1 MNVYTK
7 LRRRFVLTCVI
18 IVALTL
24 AVVFGSVFGVTR
36 ASADALVSN
45 HLQNELRRVSDPLP
59 TPPDN
64 DTADAES
71 PSVLIIKTGKSGE
84 IFPSHD
90 SGFSEREL
98 AELVSAAQ
106 RSKKNTFEY
115 GGRHYRYAAAE
126 TEFGVNYAIFDYTTQ
141 KTTIYA
147 LLLTLAI
154 LYALC
159 LLFAAGCS
167 WLLSVK
173 FVAPVKEAMD
183 KQKELIANASH
194 ELKTPLTILS
204 TNLDIVTNN
213 PEKTVAENEKWL
225 SVSNAQISKM
235 NELIL
240 EMLELSRLD
249 AKEGGISE
257 TSDLSSIVE
266 GAVLSF
272 EASCYDKNIAL
283 TQEITP
289 DLYTVGARMQLEKA
303 VSTIIDNAVK
313 YTPYGGKITAT
324 LIKKSHNAEF
334 TVRNTG
340 DGIAPENI
348 DRIFDRFYKADT
360 ARTES
365 SDKSFGLGLAIAK
378 SVVEHSGGDII
389 CRSVIGEYTEFVVT
403 LPIKRNL

>member
-7 LRRRFVLTCVI
+7 LRRRFVVTCVI

-24 AVVFGSVFGVTR
+24 AVVFGSAFGITSATARSFVTE
-36 ASADALVSN
+36 LLETV
-45 HLQNELRRVSDPLP
+45 LQKAAEA
-59 TPPDN
+59 PP
-64 DTADAES
+64 APSES
-71 PSVLIIKTGKSGE
+71 EPANSENQSVLIIKTDKSGK
-84 IFPSHD
+84 IFSSHN
-90 SGFSEREL
+90 SVFSENEL
-98 AELVSAAQ
+98 TELLNAAH
-106 RSKKNTFEY
+106 RSENNNFEY
-115 GGRHYRYAAAE
+115 DGRLYRYAVDINEYGA
-126 TEFGVNYAIFDYTTQ
+126 TYALFDYTTQ
-141 KTTIYA
+141 KTTINT
-147 LLLTLAI
+147 LLTTLAI
-154 LYALC
+154 LYVLC

-167 WLLSVK
+167 WLLSEK
-173 FVAPVKEAMD
+173 IISPVKEAMD

-235 NELIL
+235 NELII

-249 AKEGGISE
+249 AKDGEISE

-272 EASCYDKNIAL
+272 EAGCYDKNIEL
-283 TQEITP
+283 THEITP

-303 VSTIIDNAVK
+303 VSTILDNAVK
-313 YTPYGGKITAT
+313 YTPAGGKISAT
-324 LIKKSHNAEF
+324 LVKKSHNAEL

-340 DGIAPENI
+340 DGISPENI

-360 ARTES
+360 ARTET
-365 SDKSFGLGLAIAK
+365 SDKSFGLGLSIAK
-378 SVVEHSGGDII
+378 SIAEHSGGDIV
-389 CRSVIGEYTEFVVT
+389 CRSVVGEYTEFVVT
-403 LPIKRNL
+403 LPIKKN